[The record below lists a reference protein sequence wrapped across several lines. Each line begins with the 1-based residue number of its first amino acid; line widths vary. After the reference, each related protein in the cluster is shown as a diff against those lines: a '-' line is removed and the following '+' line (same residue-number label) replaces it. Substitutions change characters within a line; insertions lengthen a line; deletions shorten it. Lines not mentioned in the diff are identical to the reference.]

1 MFFVF
6 FWDFLVFFLVFFK
19 LTFGNY
25 FFFDTFFFVFFFSFS
40 TGIDTNPEWY
50 DLDDKKPWKVETLQ
64 LMAAMGLPGGG
75 RNALPVRLARH
86 FHIIGV
92 LAPPSTTI
100 LSIFTKILQWH
111 CNRSSFDPAHP
122 LVTALDPYVKATLDG
137 AC

>member
-1 MFFVF
+1 MRDAAASSPVRDTWFQ
-6 FWDFLVFFLVFFK
+6 DK
-19 LTFGNY
+19 IMADDAATQMADSLTDAAGG
-25 FFFDTFFFVFFFSFS
+25 DA
-40 TGIDTNPEWY
+40 GGGMDPAMME
-50 DLDDKKPWKVETLQ
+50 Q

-86 FHIIGV
+86 FHMIGV